1 MFILNYSYSA
11 RSAVITFSLLKIE
24 FYFST
29 LLFFCSDRFK
39 ISVNFYESVKVFIA
53 KPNVSL
59 GSLFIQMMTQIPYLQ
74 RQILLFVFYVCENPH
89 ILLYFGHISTNE
101 KPDASFQVP
110 LLHLTLYLIVLKIL
124 ALVSLSRLDFCGR
137 KSEIAYQLFVIFQ
150 TNFLSNYPYF
160 LLPGCI
166 FTFLNFSFFIIY
178 FRLVKKSTVK

>member
-1 MFILNYSYSA
+1 M
-11 RSAVITFSLLKIE
+11 LKIE

-39 ISVNFYESVKVFIA
+39 ISINFYESVKLFIA
-53 KPNVSL
+53 KHNVSL

-74 RQILLFVFYVCENPH
+74 RWILLFVFYICENPH

-101 KPDASFQVP
+101 KPGANFQVP
-110 LLHLTLYLIVLKIL
+110 GT
-124 ALVSLSRLDFCGR
+124 LVSLSRLDFCGR
-137 KSEIAYQLFVIFQ
+137 FLFVIFQ

-166 FTFLNFSFFIIY
+166 FTFLNF
-178 FRLVKKSTVK
+178 